1 MKEADFVFELFV
13 KKVKT
18 DIVIR
23 WLFTKITIP
32 TADILEITTDD
43 TYGGKEKQAIRL
55 GMPYGT
61 TDRVVVITKKNTYV
75 LFTTNALSIQTK
87 LNSYRHSR

>member
-1 MKEADFVFELFV
+1 MFGIFV
-13 KKVKT
+13 KKVNS

-32 TADILEITTDD
+32 ISDILTVTTDD

-55 GMPYGT
+55 GRPYGT
-61 TDRVVVITKKNTYV
+61 TDRVVVITKESTYI
-75 LFTTNALSIQTK
+75 LFTTNYLSIQKK
-87 LNSYRHSR
+87 LNSYINSI